1 MALKA
6 MLNPPFLDMMS
17 DKNFLVVLGRRSGN
31 VSCVET
37 NYFNPDELPAH
48 NNHLASDALPPLSV
62 DLLPLFWRGSFNNKH
77 ISYWRNFGGTCTSM
91 VMTQPD
97 MLLIP
102 L

>member
-1 MALKA
+1 

-62 DLLPLFWRGSFNNKH
+62 DLLITIVLERLVQQQTYFILEKFWRYMYINGHDS
-77 ISYWRNFGGTCTSM
+77 T
-91 VMTQPD
+91 
-97 MLLIP
+97 
-102 L
+102 